1 MSHTEVAVD
10 LLLASLFNLIHG
22 SGFDIFHFWKK
33 IASEVNRPVG
43 EFTMTFQDVCMK
55 SRNTLTQILLLGCLS
70 RMERLDFAGDVLPQA
85 RDICS
90 YLLHIPP
97 KKTGEKLLENHGL
110 KSATKNGRE
119 NMC

>member
-10 LLLASLFNLIHG
+10 LLLTSLFNLIHG

-33 IASEVNRPVG
+33 FASEVNRPVG

-70 RMERLDFAGDVLPQA
+70 RMGRLDVLPQA

-97 KKTGEKLLENHGL
+97 KKTGKVVGKSMGLESAGL
-110 KSATKNGRE
+110 YGRE